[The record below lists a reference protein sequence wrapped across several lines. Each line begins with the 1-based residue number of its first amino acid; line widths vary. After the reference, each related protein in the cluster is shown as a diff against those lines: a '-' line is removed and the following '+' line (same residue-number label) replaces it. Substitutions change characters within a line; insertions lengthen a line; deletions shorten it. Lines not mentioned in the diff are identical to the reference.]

1 MISYVYLLAVL
12 LLFNNYNTRMTQT
25 HHIKWWWLIVTSNGR
40 EGCGLGKT
48 LLFRATFFYVVFG
61 VHHQLTTTLRGEA
74 SLFEGQAMEEE
85 KESQQQ

>member
-25 HHIKWWWLIVTSNGR
+25 HCIKWWWLIVTSNGR

-48 LLFRATFFYVVFG
+48 LLFRATFFYVVLG
-61 VHHQLTTTLRGEA
+61 VHHQLTTLRSEA